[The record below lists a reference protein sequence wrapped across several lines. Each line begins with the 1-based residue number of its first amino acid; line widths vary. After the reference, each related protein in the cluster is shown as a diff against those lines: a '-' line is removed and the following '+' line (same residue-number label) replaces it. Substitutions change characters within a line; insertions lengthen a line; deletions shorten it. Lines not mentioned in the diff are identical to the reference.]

1 MMGSEDFGW
10 MLDRRP
16 GCYNFLGNGV
26 GNDGGCMVHNPH
38 YDFNDDVLPV
48 GSSYWVELVKE
59 LLPERAT

>member
-16 GCYNFLGNGV
+16 GCYIFLDNGV
-26 GNDGGCMVHNPH
+26 GNDRGCMVHNPH